1 MEPLMKQI
9 NFKDLAII
17 LFGLLING
25 LVWAFDGHGG
35 HHGGGH
41 FGGGHFDGHFG
52 GGHFGGHHGL
62 DLHFGYGLGLGY
74 GLGYYGFGIPHYYPY
89 PPVMAVPAPVVT
101 VPASPQTYIQH
112 DISPAPQPQ
121 TSYWHYCR
129 NPEGY
134 YPYVRDCPGGWE
146 KISPQ
151 PPAQ

>member
-1 MEPLMKQI
+1 MQNGKFMKQI
-9 NFKDLAII
+9 NSKILAITLLGFI
-17 LFGLLING
+17 LKGS
-25 LVWAFDGHGG
+25 VWAFDGHGG
-35 HHGGGH
+35 HHGG
-41 FGGGHFDGHFG
+41 GHFG

-74 GLGYYGFGIPHYYPY
+74 GLGYYGFGLPHYYPY
-89 PPVMAVPAPVVT
+89 SPVVT
-101 VPASPQTYIQH
+101 VPAAPVVAVPASPTAYIQH
-112 DISPAPQPQ
+112 EIASAPQSQ
-121 TSYWHYCR
+121 TTNYWHYCR